1 MIHSSHL
8 NLSKRSQRGTTLIE
22 TLVAL
27 LVLSIGLLGVAA
39 LQVNALQTN
48 QSANV
53 RSQASVLAYD
63 IVDRMR
69 ANRDVALAGGYSVAY
84 GATPTGTALNE
95 LDLQAWKA
103 ALANTLPGGDGELS
117 LVGNVALIR
126 VQWADRQSGA
136 SQTFET
142 RTEM

>member
-1 MIHSSHL
+1 MIHPSHI
-8 NLSKRSQRGTTLIE
+8 NPKKGGQRGTTLVE

-48 QSANV
+48 HSANV

-63 IVDRMR
+63 IADRMR
-69 ANRDVALAGGYSVAY
+69 ANRNVALTGGYNVAF
-84 GATPTGTALNE
+84 GATPTGSNINQI
-95 LDLQAWKA
+95 DLQAWKA
-103 ALANTLPGGDGELS
+103 ALTNTLPSGDGRLS
-117 LVGNVALIR
+117 ITGDVALIE
-126 VQWADRQSGA
+126 VQWLDKATNL

-142 RTEM
+142 RTQL